1 MQMRTQLPCAAAIVL
16 FCCTAC
22 SVQSQTPP
30 MSPSAANFVSQKV
43 RPQTGHQFL
52 YVGGG
57 KLSEFA
63 LGESTPRR
71 RLNSDLGVVAL
82 AFDPSSGIL
91 YAGNGSISWGTL
103 SSYDAKSLT
112 PLNTFNGIDGIV
124 SLAVDRSEYLYAARC
139 TRGILVFAP
148 GGTKLVN
155 QIQRGTRRVCG
166 LAFDGSGQLYAANDR
181 SVNVYAPAQNPGHLK
196 LVRTITDGID
206 RADEIAFG
214 PSGQLYVVNRG
225 SRRGFVS
232 VYAAGGSAPVRRI
245 TTAIDAPVQLAV
257 DSANRLYVANAPW
270 GPRGALAGWVSAYN
284 SDGKLLRKI
293 TDGIDHPTA
302 LALDSS
308 GELYATN
315 PYYRPHGSVTV
326 YSPGGAALLRTIV
339 HGIAQPSSLL
349 TASP

>member
-1 MQMRTQLPCAAAIVL
+1 MQMRIQLPCAAAIVL

-30 MSPSAANFVSQKV
+30 MSPSAASFVSQKV

-71 RLNSDLGVVAL
+71 RLNPDLGVVAL

-270 GPRGALAGWVSAYN
+270 GPGGALAGWVSAYN

-315 PYYRPHGSVTV
+315 PYHRPHGSVTV
-326 YSPGGAALLRTIV
+326 YSAGGAALLRTIV

>member
-1 MQMRTQLPCAAAIVL
+1 MQMRIQLPCAAAIVL

-30 MSPSAANFVSQKV
+30 MSPSAASFVSQKV

-206 RADEIAFG
+206 RADEIAFE

-270 GPRGALAGWVSAYN
+270 GPGGALAGWVSAYN

-315 PYYRPHGSVTV
+315 PYHRPHGSVTV
-326 YSPGGAALLRTIV
+326 YSAGGAALLRTIV

>member
-1 MQMRTQLPCAAAIVL
+1 MQMRIQLPCAAAIVL

-30 MSPSAANFVSQKV
+30 MSPSAASFVSQKV

-71 RLNSDLGVVAL
+71 QLNSDLGVVAL

-91 YAGNGSISWGTL
+91 YAGNGGISWGTL

-124 SLAVDRSEYLYAARC
+124 SLVVDRSGYLYAATC
-139 TRGILVFAP
+139 GPGILVFAP

-155 QIQRGTRRVCG
+155 QIKRGTRRVCG

-181 SVNVYAPAQNPGHLK
+181 SVDVYASAQKPGHLK
-196 LVRTITDGID
+196 LVRTITDGVD
-206 RADEIAFG
+206 HANELAFG
-214 PSGQLYVVNRG
+214 PSDQLYVVNGSSRRAFVSIYADRG
-225 SRRGFVS
+225 SV
-232 VYAAGGSAPVRRI
+232 PVRRI
-245 TTAIDAPVQLAV
+245 TTAIDAPVQVAV

-284 SDGKLLRKI
+284 SDGTLLRKI
-293 TDGIDHPTA
+293 TAGIDHPTA

-308 GELYATN
+308 GELYAAN
-315 PYYRPHGSVTV
+315 PYHRPHGSVTV
-326 YSPGGAALLRTIV
+326 YSQGGAALVRTIV
-339 HGIAQPSSLL
+339 RGIAQPSSLL

>member
-1 MQMRTQLPCAAAIVL
+1 MQMPTQLPCAAIAL

-30 MSPSAANFVSQKV
+30 MSPAAPNFISQKV
-43 RPQTGHQFL
+43 RPQTSHQFL

-57 KLSEFA
+57 QLSEFA
-63 LGESTPRR
+63 LGSSQPRR
-71 RLNSDLGVVAL
+71 RLKSDLGVAAL
-82 AFDPSSGIL
+82 AFDPSGVIL
-91 YAGNGSISWGTL
+91 YAGNGGISWGTL
-103 SSYDAKSLT
+103 SSYDAKSLK

-124 SLAVDRSEYLYAARC
+124 SLAVDRSGYLYAATC
-139 TRGILVFAP
+139 APGILVFAP

-166 LAFDGSGQLYAANDR
+166 LAFDGSGQLYATNDR
-181 SVNVYAPAQNPGHLK
+181 SVNVYAPTQKPGHLK
-196 LVRTITDGID
+196 LVRTITDGVN
-206 RADEIAFG
+206 RAEEIAFG
-214 PSGQLYVVNRG
+214 PSGQLYVANRG

-232 VYAAGGSAPVRRI
+232 VYAAGGSVPVRRI
-245 TTAIDAPVQLAV
+245 TTAIDAPVRLVV
-257 DSANRLYVANAPW
+257 DSTNRLYVANAPW
-270 GPRGALAGWVSAYN
+270 GPGGALAGWVSAYG

-308 GELYATN
+308 GDIYAAN
-315 PYYRPHGSVTV
+315 PYQRPHGSVTV
-326 YSPGGAALLRTIV
+326 YAPGGAALLRTLV
-339 HGIAQPSSLL
+339 HGIGEPSSLL

>member
-1 MQMRTQLPCAAAIVL
+1 MQMRIQLPCAAAIVL

-30 MSPSAANFVSQKV
+30 MSPSAASFVSQKV

-270 GPRGALAGWVSAYN
+270 GPGGALAGWVSAYN

-315 PYYRPHGSVTV
+315 PYHRPHGSVTV
-326 YSPGGAALLRTIV
+326 YSAGGAALLRTIV